1 MLDNSRNCR
10 RQKAAR
16 SDHVPRLRHKLS
28 QVSAGSQQI
37 KAGALE
43 PRDSD
48 RLREGLAGLIRPT
61 AMRVN
66 PALEF

>member
-1 MLDNSRNCR
+1 MLANGRDDR
-10 RQKAAR
+10 REKVAR
-16 SDHVPRLRHKLS
+16 SDRVPRLRHKLS

-37 KAGALE
+37 KAGSLE

-66 PALEF
+66 SALEF